1 LYYNNTYEKT
11 IKNKKEKFAMARCPE
26 CGGFMKYQSAIKQ
39 MVCQSCGLSL
49 TRHELD
55 RDWKK
60 VRSENITNVD
70 ESQRKKDRRK
80 EWLDWFSA
88 SKESKERDY

>member
-1 LYYNNTYEKT
+1 
-11 IKNKKEKFAMARCPE
+11 MARCPE

-60 VRSENITNVD
+60 ARSENITNVD

>member
-1 LYYNNTYEKT
+1 MVDKWPVAQKVRILNAYLK
-11 IKNKKEKFAMARCPE
+11 

-60 VRSENITNVD
+60 VRDDNATNAD
-70 ESQRKKDRRK
+70 ESQQKKSRRK
-80 EWLDWFSA
+80 EWLDWYSS
-88 SKESKERDY
+88 SKSEKENM